1 MITDNV
7 TNAYDEFNN
16 NGGYAVIELDDEY
29 NRCGVS
35 YFNIVHKMCYHAC
48 MAGLGTTLIRSGLCS
63 PYTEGFAGYK
73 AGSVGVTK
81 KFQTLTHSLESLITR
96 GYVKTIIVRK
106 AADEGYD
113 ALGVLKNGERTMVH
127 KGGVLD
133 CLNSINNNAGYWTL
147 GAGEETDKFTQ

>member
-1 MITDNV
+1 MISDNV
-7 TNAYDEFNN
+7 TNAYEEFN

-35 YFNIVHKMCYHAC
+35 YFNICHKMCYHAC

-63 PYTEGFAGYK
+63 PYTEGFGGCK
-73 AGSVGVTK
+73 AGSVGVIK
-81 KFQTLTHSLESLITR
+81 KFQALTHSLEDLIAR
-96 GYVKTIIVRK
+96 GCVKTVIVRK
-106 AADEGYD
+106 ADEGYD

-127 KGGVLD
+127 KGGVLE

-147 GAGEETDKFTQ
+147 GVSEEADKFTL